1 MTGLLLATTF
11 LLAYLLG
18 AIPFGY
24 LIARA
29 RGVDI
34 RKVGSGN
41 IGATNVARTVGKKW
55 GMLVF
60 LLDFAKGAVPVLVA
74 GWCKAG
80 VSDLPPN
87 TLEATAGVAAFL
99 GHLFPV
105 YLGFRGG
112 KGVATG
118 AGVVAVLLPGPA
130 LVAVLVWVLLL
141 VSTRFVVIASLGA
154 AAVLAVW
161 PLLFTAGPF
170 AREHAV
176 VTLFCLTAAV
186 LVFVRHQSNIRRLL
200 TGTEHQVKETAVM
213 FQVSKIL
220 HVMAVGLWFGM
231 VVFFTLWGVILF
243 NTFDDLSKQPA
254 EQRPWWFRMPE
265 EVQKDPPGEAF
276 PNPLAREQASRT
288 AGHAVGPIFPW
299 FFGIQTG
306 CAVVALITAWGW
318 SGRDQGR
325 AQKTRK
331 IVLALGLASVLAGW
345 WLEHEVSKLRQPR
358 NDLSDQVLRESSPSE
373 EQVQAASAA
382 RKAFGQ
388 WHGYSLMV
396 NMLTLVLATVA
407 MGLTASLPGGPY
419 EEYEPRTELILERGK
434 RPV

>member
-1 MTGLLLATTF
+1 MTGVVLAITF

-24 LIARA
+24 LIARSQ
-29 RGVDI
+29 GVDI
-34 RKVGSGN
+34 RKMGSGN
-41 IGATNVARTVGKKW
+41 IGATNVARTVGRKW
-55 GMLVF
+55 GVLVF

-74 GWCKAG
+74 GWWRES
-80 VSDLPPN
+80 VRDLPPN
-87 TLEATAGVAAFL
+87 LLEATAGVAAFL

-118 AGVVAVLLPGPA
+118 AGVVAILLPGPA

-141 VSTRFVVIASLGA
+141 IATRFVAIASLGA
-154 AAVLAVW
+154 AVILGVW
-161 PLLFTAGPF
+161 PTLFTAGPF
-170 AREHAV
+170 TREHVV

-200 TGTEHQVKETAVM
+200 AGTEHQIKETTTV
-213 FQVSKIL
+213 FQISKIL
-220 HVMAVGLWFGM
+220 HVLAVGLWFGM

-243 NTFDDLSKQPA
+243 NTFDKLSRQPA
-254 EQRPWWFRMPE
+254 EQRPWWYRMPE
-265 EVQKDPPGEAF
+265 EVQKPPPSDAF
-276 PNPLAREQASRT
+276 PDPLTREQASRT

-306 CAVVALITAWGW
+306 CAVVALLTAWGW

-325 AQKTRK
+325 AQKIRK
-331 IVLALGLASVLAGW
+331 TILVLGLASVLAGW

-358 NDLSDQVLRESSPSE
+358 NDLSDQVLTTTSPSE
-373 EQVQAASAA
+373 EQIQAASAA
-382 RKAFGQ
+382 RRSFGR

-396 NMLTLVLATVA
+396 NMLTLLLATAA
-407 MGLTASLPGGPY
+407 MGLTASLPG
-419 EEYEPRTELILERGK
+419 EEPRRASV
-434 RPV
+434 PHADPS